1 MEYELK
7 GAETSRALTSLSCSC
22 STYISMQIVCH
33 HMCYLLTRL
42 QMKSMQC
49 VEHLKFWREYVG
61 YKNKNIND
69 HRTTNTYKVR
79 KEVRLKSFMEIITN
93 KHKARVQKVAK
104 ELGIKEVRVKRIG
117 ERVSSGEE
125 EEFAKLNKIV
135 EKRDDEKRKKNR
147 EAKKLLRQNSIGEV
161 GKPKKRD
168 KKKK

>member
-1 MEYELK
+1 
-7 GAETSRALTSLSCSC
+7 
-22 STYISMQIVCH
+22 
-33 HMCYLLTRL
+33 
-42 QMKSMQC
+42 MQC

-69 HRTTNTYKVR
+69 HRTTGTYKVR
-79 KEVRLKSFMEIITN
+79 KECRLKSFMEIITN

-135 EKRDDEKRKKNR
+135 EKRDNEKRQKNR
-147 EAKKLLRQNSIGEV
+147 EAKKL
-161 GKPKKRD
+161 
-168 KKKK
+168 